1 MLFVYISV
9 APVLKEATFIN
20 IDRIIGGKNVH
31 SMECRYAKKKQF
43 YRIVRKLPTGINP
56 YRLREK
62 QGMLAQ
68 TFYEDVF
75 IAPGEKANYF
85 KLIFLK

>member
-1 MLFVYISV
+1 MSLR
-9 APVLKEATFIN
+9 KE
-20 IDRIIGGKNVH
+20 
-31 SMECRYAKKKQF
+31 KQF